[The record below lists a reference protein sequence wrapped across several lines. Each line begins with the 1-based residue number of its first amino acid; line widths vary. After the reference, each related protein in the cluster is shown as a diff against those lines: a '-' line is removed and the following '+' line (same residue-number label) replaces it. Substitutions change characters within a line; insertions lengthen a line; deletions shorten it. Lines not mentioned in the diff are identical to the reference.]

1 MIKSNMSRLGGI
13 AWGGKKIFLLSSLL
27 MAAFVLSGCGST
39 STTTKQ
45 VPLSMADAT
54 LIKSEDGGKTWNPKT
69 RIDDRKTI
77 AGINVLSLAINPLN
91 SNEIYIG
98 SEGNGLFMTKNG
110 GNSWENVAF
119 ANKVYGLFFDPQ
131 NPDLIYASGVYNK
144 RAKIYKRLEEGQE
157 WKEIYT
163 EPSDNTTISAL
174 AFDKNN
180 SQIIYAGTSE
190 GVILKTTDGGAN
202 WASLGKADGPI
213 IGIVFDSADS
223 SHVFFGVFQKGVM
236 ESKDGGKTIEDIA
249 KKFSSGIGSLS
260 LFTIV
265 ADPYLSGV
273 VYVGTKEG
281 IYRRSQDENWTE
293 VKIIESSKAFPIRAI
308 AINPGNSKEIFYSS
322 AKAIYKSSDF
332 GETWATFQLDTGK
345 EISVLRYD
353 DADSFKIYAGL
364 RKF

>member
-1 MIKSNMSRLGGI
+1 MSRLGGI
-13 AWGGKKIFLLSSLL
+13 AWSGKKIFILSSLL
-27 MAAFVLSGCGST
+27 MTAFVLSGCGST

-131 NPDLIYASGVYNK
+131 NPDLIYASGVFNK
-144 RAKIYKRLEEGQE
+144 RAKIYKRYKEGDE

-180 SQIIYAGTSE
+180 TQTIYAGTSE
-190 GVILKTTDGGAN
+190 GVILKTVDGGQN
-202 WASLGKADGPI
+202 WASLKKADGPI
-213 IGIVFDSADS
+213 IGIVFDSNDTN
-223 SHVFFGVFQKGVM
+223 HIFFGIFQKSVL
-236 ESKDGGKTIEDIA
+236 ESKDGGATIENVT
-249 KKFSSGIGSLS
+249 KKFKNGIGGLS
-260 LFTIV
+260 VYTIV
-265 ADPYLSGV
+265 ADPYRSGV
-273 VYVGTKEG
+273 VYVGTKNG
-281 IYRRSQDENWTE
+281 IYRRAQDENWTE
-293 VKIIESSKAFPIRAI
+293 VNIIESSKAFPIRAI
-308 AINPGNSKEIFYSS
+308 AINPANSDEIFYSS

-332 GETWATFQLDTGK
+332 GLTWSTFQLDTSK

-353 DADSFKIYAGL
+353 SADPFKIYAGL